1 MKGMAQQQ
9 AEREEYMQLEEAITH
24 TDKQIKAHKKA
35 INHIENSNT
44 WKVSKSY
51 RTIKEKLTNKE
62 KVENAQLQEII
73 AQLEQALFEAED
85 KLARL
90 QVQDTTLTNQAIY
103 QKMRDLKTEGKL
115 LTNLDTLI
123 QDKKDLQENYREA
136 LTYAARLYMQEEDAN
151 RQLVYEKILA
161 SLAIEEIP
169 EFIVREGLIADPIPI
184 QSAAS
189 FRGSLSMRM
198 RKTQLQG
205 NLPEWPLDDKQ
216 TAYTFVKHLNVPTP
230 EMEETVYTLETL
242 PAQEEVVIKPADGAG
257 ARGVYLVHSM
267 DDIFDVKNSTTLSSW
282 SELID
287 HMQKDL
293 HTEAVENDSWIVEQ
307 LVYESRRE
315 KTSARDLKFYS
326 FYGKVG
332 LILEIV
338 RDPEVR
344 QCWWTVE
351 GKRIGTGKYEESLFK
366 GLGVTDEEI
375 SLAER
380 ISSEIP
386 VPFLRIDFLRGED
399 GLIFG
404 EFTPKPGNYDEFD
417 ERTDQLL
424 GDYFLDAEARLV
436 DDLLNGKQFGAYK
449 ELSNL
454 TNLTKSMKI

>member
-1 MKGMAQQQ
+1 MAQQQ
-9 AEREEYMQLEEAITH
+9 AEHDEFMQLEEAITK
-24 TDKQIKAHKKA
+24 TDEQINAHKKA
-35 INHIENSNT
+35 INHIEKSNT
-44 WKVSKSY
+44 WKASKAY
-51 RTIKEKLTNKE
+51 RTVKEKMMNKE

-73 AQLEQALFEAED
+73 AHLEQALFEAED

-90 QVQDTTLTNQAIY
+90 EVQDTTLTNQAIY
-103 QKMRDLKTEGKL
+103 QQMRDLKKEGKL
-115 LTNLDTLI
+115 LANLDRFI

-136 LTYAARLYMQEEDAN
+136 VTYAARLYMREEDAN

-161 SLAIEEIP
+161 SLTIEEIP
-169 EFIVREGLIADPIPI
+169 EFIVREGLIAEPIPI

-216 TAYTFVKHLNVPTP
+216 TAYTFVENLNVSTP
-230 EMEETVYTLETL
+230 EMEGTVYTLETI
-242 PAQEEVVIKPADGAG
+242 PAQEGVVIKPADGAG
-257 ARGVYLVHSM
+257 ARGVYLVHTLE
-267 DDIFDVKNSTTLSSW
+267 DIFDVKDSTTLSSW

-293 HTEAVENDSWIVEQ
+293 QTEAVENDSWIVEQ
-307 LVYESRRE
+307 LVYESKRE
-315 KTSARDLKFYS
+315 KRPARDLKFYS

-351 GKRIGTGKYEESLFK
+351 GERIGTGKYEESLFH
-366 GLGVTDEEI
+366 GLGVTEEEI
-375 SLAER
+375 HLAKK

-386 VPFLRIDFLRGED
+386 VPFLRIDFLRGEE
-399 GLIFG
+399 GLVFG

-436 DDLLNGKQFGAYK
+436 EDLLQGKEFRAYK
-449 ELSNL
+449 ELVNQSKIVG
-454 TNLTKSMKI
+454 TN